1 MKRHHNMN
9 IGSEICRGCKSNNL
23 FVGINLGELPIANEL
38 YSNPMESFET
48 FPLCLKICRDCGLGQ
63 VQDVV
68 SPERIFR
75 DYRYLSSTSTF
86 FLNHA
91 RDFVDELLSNGTVGA
106 DDWVL
111 EIACNDGYL
120 LRNFLEKDISC
131 LGIEP
136 ASNVALIAQE
146 LGIEVLNDFF
156 TENLARKLVSERG
169 HPKLVIANNVL
180 AHVPDIQDFMK
191 GLSVLA
197 GEKTVVS
204 IENPSILNILEE
216 MQFDTIYHE
225 HFSYLSALA
234 VRKIAL
240 ENNLVLF
247 DLQEINAHGGSN
259 RYWLARKESAA
270 EIQEKVQHT
279 VERELSAGILERE
292 VWDKTNSKVQKILQD
307 FTNWLNAQTEAGK
320 KVVGYGAAA
329 KASTLINASLEIGN
343 GLLAIADASHEK
355 QGRFMPK
362 FNIPIISI
370 NELLKLKP
378 NVVIVFPWNIKD
390 EIVDSISP
398 KLPES
403 VEFWVAVPEML
414 RIETVNSRSN
424 HADNTTPVGLKVTK

>member
-1 MKRHHNMN
+1 MT
-9 IGSEICRGCKSNNL
+9 IGSENCRGCKSNNL
-23 FVGINLGELPIANEL
+23 FVGIDLGNLPIANEL
-38 YSNPMESFET
+38 YSNPVDRIET
-48 FPLCLKICRDCGLGQ
+48 FPLCLKICRECGLGQ

-91 RDFVDELLSNGTVGA
+91 RDFVDDLITDGTVDT
-106 DDWVL
+106 DDWIL

-120 LRNFLEKDISC
+120 LKNFLDKGISC

-136 ASNVALIAQE
+136 ASNVALIAQK

-156 TENLARKLVSERG
+156 TEKLARELVSERG
-169 HPKLVIANNVL
+169 YPKLVIANNVL

-191 GLSVLA
+191 GLSVLT
-197 GEKTVVS
+197 GEKTVIS
-204 IENPSILNILEE
+204 IENPSILNILEG

-240 ENNLVLF
+240 ENDLVLF
-247 DLQEINAHGGSN
+247 DLQEIKAHGGSN
-259 RYWLARKESAA
+259 RYWLTRKDSAP
-270 EIQEKVQHT
+270 EIQERVPQTIEK
-279 VERELSAGILERE
+279 ELSAGILEKE
-292 VWDKTNSKVQKILQD
+292 VWNKTNSQVQKILQE
-307 FTNWLNAQTEAGK
+307 FANWLITQTQAGK
-320 KVVGYGAAA
+320 KVIGYGAAA

-343 GLLAIADASHEK
+343 NLLAIADASHEK
-355 QGRFMPK
+355 QGRYMPK

-370 NELLKLKP
+370 GELLELQP
-378 NVVIVFPWNIKD
+378 NVVIIFPWNIRD
-390 EIVDSISP
+390 EIVDSLSP
-398 KLPES
+398 KLPEL

-414 RIETVNSRSN
+414 RI
-424 HADNTTPVGLKVTK
+424 